1 MIFTKMQCIGN
12 DFLILNCFDDV
23 IDVDEDLS
31 VKICDR
37 HFGIGADGLAL
48 IFYSDDADIKVEFYN
63 PDGIKKGCNTN
74 LLRCVAKYAIENELV
89 SKDTISI
96 ETDAGIKYVKIN
108 EDKLLVVNIGEPVF
122 TPQLIPVDYT
132 GSEFVEKI
140 VAVGSRDYIVS
151 CVSVASNPCAVIF
164 VDNTEMLN
172 DFELNKVAPYLE
184 KHTYFPDGMNIVL
197 TNIKDN
203 NTIQV
208 RCWQAGIGETIGC
221 DFAATAAFVIAESL
235 GKVNSEVLAELY
247 GGDINIQISDDNFAY
262 TSAKAENV
270 FEINW

>member
-1 MIFTKMQCIGN
+1 
-12 DFLILNCFDDV
+12 
-23 IDVDEDLS
+23 
-31 VKICDR
+31 
-37 HFGIGADGLAL
+37 
-48 IFYSDDADIKVEFYN
+48 
-63 PDGIKKGCNTN
+63 
-74 LLRCVAKYAIENELV
+74 
-89 SKDTISI
+89 
-96 ETDAGIKYVKIN
+96 
-108 EDKLLVVNIGEPVF
+108 
-122 TPQLIPVDYT
+122 
-132 GSEFVEKI
+132 
-140 VAVGSRDYIVS
+140 
-151 CVSVASNPCAVIF
+151 
-164 VDNTEMLN
+164 
-172 DFELNKVAPYLE
+172 
-184 KHTYFPDGMNIVL
+184 MNIVL